1 MLLAQLCSR
10 HFCDRLLRTRYL
22 TPASTLPLVSFC
34 GAVGVLLAGPA
45 IDLLGSY
52 HVAFLATPCAF
63 AVVVPTLMGW
73 HGEARLP

>member
-1 MLLAQLCSR
+1 MVEGLYTVR
-10 HFCDRLLRTRYL
+10 MKKN
-22 TPASTLPLVSFC
+22 PAHGADLVTFVWSGITFC